1 MLSLVS
7 RAEENSTEVN
17 NTLCWLWGRQK
28 LDKTEKTDNKRQN
41 RQQNRQ
47 NRQQSKQ
54 NRKVRPQDS
63 QCADSVLEWRKTDR
77 IEKSATA
84 CADSVSA
91 FCYSWEQTQA
101 SQSSIF
107 AISQKLGGYMVMGGF
122 ARSYLI
128 YRIGHDQTKWPWLS
142 SENNCKSIMLWT
154 PYNNLQKE
162 NSSYP

>member
-28 LDKTEKTDNKRQN
+28 IRQNRQNGQN

-54 NRKVRPQDS
+54 SRKVRPQDS

>member
-28 LDKTEKTDNKRQN
+28 IRQNRQNRQN

-91 FCYSWEQTQA
+91 FCYTWEETQA

>member
-28 LDKTEKTDNKRQN
+28 IRQNRQN

-128 YRIGHDQTKWPWLS
+128 YRIGHDQTKWPWPS
-142 SENNCKSIMLWT
+142 SENNCKSIMLWVH
-154 PYNNLQKE
+154 NMD
-162 NSSYP
+162 SI

>member
-28 LDKTEKTDNKRQN
+28 IRQNRQN

-91 FCYSWEQTQA
+91 FCYSWEETQA

-142 SENNCKSIMLWT
+142 SENNCKSIMRWVRIT
-154 PYNNLQKE
+154 MYRKNG
-162 NSSYP
+162 SYP